1 MSTTREVPFDSLA
14 VDGSYY
20 ASWSILVLNCIWTM
34 GPLAEKI
41 VVASILPPHLR
52 ETKIDLSKSSL
63 EDLEC
68 WQCNS

>member
-1 MSTTREVPFDSLA
+1 
-14 VDGSYY
+14 
-20 ASWSILVLNCIWTM
+20 M
-34 GPLAEKI
+34 GPPAEKI

-68 WQCNS
+68 WQCNSWVFNYFCSALSDDVQEFIYDKLEIDAHTI